1 MDGPSLLLWCKP
13 ILLWLIDAQKYGSN
27 FFPIG
32 KLDIHIFFQNEQ
44 ARGVLFAFAICADKA
59 RVCHTVHIWTKNFG
73 KRQSLGQSIFNVIF
87 FITP

>member
-59 RVCHTVHIWTKNFG
+59 RVCHTVHIWTKDFG
-73 KRQSLGQSIFNVIF
+73 KWQILGQSIFNVIF